1 MKKALITVALAWNLT
16 LVLGVVFNQQYAL
29 TRAAGGQFE
38 SFPSGIRAAYIL
50 TAGLLLWQYLTF
62 LRIWGHRSINPAWL
76 PRLFLII
83 SLVSTLV
90 NAISRSSA
98 ERWNAIPALI
108 IAYGFWSATRP
119 AVGKQGI

>member
-1 MKKALITVALAWNLT
+1 MKKALITLALAWNLT
-16 LVLGVVFNQQYAL
+16 LVLGVVFNQEYAL

-38 SFPSGIRAAYIL
+38 SFPSGIHAAYIL

-62 LRIWGHRSINPAWL
+62 LSMWGHRSINPAWL

-83 SLVSTLV
+83 SLLSTLV

-98 ERWNAIPALI
+98 ERWNSIPALI
-108 IAYGFWSATRP
+108 IAYGFWSARKTTSSS
-119 AVGKQGI
+119 

>member
-1 MKKALITVALAWNLT
+1 MKKALITLALAWNLT
-16 LVLGVVFNQQYAL
+16 LVLGVVLNQDYAL

-38 SFPSGIRAAYIL
+38 SFPSGIRVAYIL
-50 TAGLLLWQYLTF
+50 TAALLLWQYLTF
-62 LRIWGHRSINPAWL
+62 LRIWGHRSINPTWL

-83 SLVSTLV
+83 SLLSTLV

-119 AVGKQGI
+119 GVGKEGI

>member
-1 MKKALITVALAWNLT
+1 MKKILVTVSMAWNLA
-16 LVLGVVFNQQYAL
+16 LVLGVVFNKSFAL
-29 TRAAGGQFE
+29 TRAAGGQYE
-38 SFPSGIRAAYIL
+38 NFPTAIRVAYVV
-50 TAGLLLWQYLTF
+50 TASLLIWQYRTL
-62 LRIWGHRSINPAWL
+62 LNLWGHRSVNPTWF

-83 SLVSTLV
+83 SLISALV

-119 AVGKQGI
+119 GVRKQGI